1 MMIIGKFINVIIV
14 LYIIY
19 RSTPLSRRDLNG
31 WSVYSPRERA
41 AKGDP
46 VNEMLSISGNL
57 MPARYPAVFEV

>member
-1 MMIIGKFINVIIV
+1 MMVIGKLINVIIV

-31 WSVYSPRERA
+31 WSVYSPREWA

-46 VNEMLSISGNL
+46 VNEMFSIGGNL
-57 MPARYPAVFEV
+57 VPARYLAVFEI